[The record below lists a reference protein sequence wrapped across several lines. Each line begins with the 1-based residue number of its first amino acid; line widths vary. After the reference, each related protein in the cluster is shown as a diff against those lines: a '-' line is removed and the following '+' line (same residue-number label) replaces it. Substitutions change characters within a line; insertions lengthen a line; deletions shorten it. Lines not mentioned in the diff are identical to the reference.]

1 MLEVRHISVHY
12 GDVQAVKDVSL
23 RVEEGNIA
31 VLLGPNAA
39 GKSTTLRAISG
50 ILRVRSGEIALD
62 GDPVHNRPPHEIVE
76 RGIIHVPEGRGLFS
90 SLTVLE
96 NLDMGCWTRKDRKS
110 AAMHADLERVFELFP
125 RLAERK
131 NQAG

>member
-23 RVEEGNIA
+23 RVEEGSIA

-50 ILRVRSGEIALD
+50 ILAVRSGEIVLD
-62 GDPVHNRPPHEIVE
+62 GEPNPQPRP
-76 RGIIHVPEGRGLFS
+76 RTRSWSEGS
-90 SLTVLE
+90 ST
-96 NLDMGCWTRKDRKS
+96 CRKGEVSS
-110 AAMHADLERVFELFP
+110 AR
-125 RLAERK
+125 
-131 NQAG
+131 

>member
-1 MLEVRHISVHY
+1 MLEVRRISVHY

-23 RVEEGNIA
+23 RVEEGTIA

-50 ILRVRSGEIALD
+50 ILKVRSGEIVLD
-62 GDPVHNRPPHEIVE
+62 GDPIHNRPAHEIVE
-76 RGIIHVPEGRGLFS
+76 RGVIHVPEGRGLFG

-96 NLDMGCWTRKDRKS
+96 NLDLGGYTAKARRAKKS
-110 AAMHADLERVFELFP
+110 T
-125 RLAERK
+125 LAK
-131 NQAG
+131 